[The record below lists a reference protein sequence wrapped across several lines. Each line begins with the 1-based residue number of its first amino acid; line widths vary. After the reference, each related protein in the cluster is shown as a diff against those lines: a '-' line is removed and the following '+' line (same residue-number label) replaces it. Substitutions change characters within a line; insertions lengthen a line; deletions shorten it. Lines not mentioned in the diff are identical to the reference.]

1 MLKEIV
7 EEEEMSSSSARNLEN
22 SAYDEIVLRTLKAI
36 ELAKAAA
43 GAASEGIAT
52 GSQESLDRI
61 RVYEEELDNADR
73 EINEAVTTAITQV
86 DEKQAR
92 ELLACL
98 KFVIELERIGDLLLN
113 FASRASAVG
122 ARLDP
127 QDIKDLT
134 MMTSILEKML
144 DDVYQAFSKR
154 DIQRTLTILRAD
166 SELDRLRNLVFMR
179 HVENRENQPRQESFH
194 MVFMTQTI
202 ERAGDHAKN
211 LAEEVCQLVTGKAI
225 RHLLR
230 SKDKPY
236 ELLFV
241 EWMRKNK

>member
-1 MLKEIV
+1 MYV
-7 EEEEMSSSSARNLEN
+7 EGAAMSSAARNMGP
-22 SAYDEIVLRTLKAI
+22 SAYEEILTRTLHAV
-36 ELAKAAA
+36 EVAKFAAA
-43 GAASEGIAT
+43 ASSEGIAS
-52 GSQESLDRI
+52 GSAELLDRV
-61 RVYEEELDNADR
+61 RLYEEELDTVDR
-73 EINEAVTTAITQV
+73 EINQSVTTAITLV

-92 ELLACL
+92 ELLGCL
-98 KFVIELERIGDLLLN
+98 KFIIELERIGDLLLN
-113 FASRASAVG
+113 FANRATAVG
-122 ARLDP
+122 KRLDP
-127 QDIKDLT
+127 EDVKDLT

-144 DDVYQAFSKR
+144 SDVHEAFAKR
-154 DIQRTLTILRAD
+154 DLQRTLSILRAD
-166 SELDRLRNLVFMR
+166 SELDRLRNLIFMR

-236 ELLFV
+236 EVLFV
-241 EWMRKNK
+241 EWMRKNSS

>member
-1 MLKEIV
+1 MSTASVRNPGDAAYEQIV
-7 EEEEMSSSSARNLEN
+7 R
-22 SAYDEIVLRTLKAI
+22 RTLNAI
-36 ELAKAAA
+36 EVAKSAA
-43 GAASEGIAT
+43 GASAEGIAS
-52 GSQESLDRI
+52 GSPELLERI
-61 RVYEEELDNADR
+61 RGFEDELDTIDR
-73 EINEAVTTAITQV
+73 EINDSVTTAITHV
-86 DEKQAR
+86 TEAQAR
-92 ELLACL
+92 ELLGCL

-113 FASRASAVG
+113 FGNRATVVG
-122 ARLDP
+122 KRLDP
-127 QDIKDLT
+127 EDVKDLT

>member
-1 MLKEIV
+1 
-7 EEEEMSSSSARNLEN
+7 MSSAARDLGN
-22 SAYDEIVLRTLKAI
+22 SANNEIIARTLQAI
-36 ELAKAAA
+36 GVAKSAAA
-43 GAASEGIAT
+43 ASSEGIAS
-52 GSQESLDRI
+52 GSRDLLERI
-61 RVYEEELDNADR
+61 RGYEEELDIIDR
-73 EINEAVTTAITQV
+73 EINESVTTAITHV
-86 DEKQAR
+86 EEKQAR

-98 KFVIELERIGDLLLN
+98 KFIIELERIGDLLLN
-113 FASRASAVG
+113 FANRATAVG
-122 ARLDP
+122 SRLDP
-127 QDIKDLT
+127 EDVKDLT

-154 DIQRTLTILRAD
+154 DIQRTLLILRAD

-179 HVENRENQPRQESFH
+179 HVENRENQPRVESFH

>member
-1 MLKEIV
+1 
-7 EEEEMSSSSARNLEN
+7 MSSMSVRNIDN
-22 SAYDEIVLRTLKAI
+22 SPYESIIQRTLKAI
-36 ELAKAAA
+36 EIAKSAAA
-43 GAASEGIAT
+43 SASEGIAS
-52 GSQESLDRI
+52 GSRELLERTRI
-61 RVYEEELDNADR
+61 YEEELDTVDR
-73 EINEAVTTAITQV
+73 EINDSITAAITQV
-86 DEKQAR
+86 DEKHAR

-113 FASRASAVG
+113 FANRATVVAT
-122 ARLDP
+122 RLDP
-127 QDIKDLT
+127 QDVKDLT

-144 DDVYQAFSKR
+144 DDVCQAFSKR
-154 DIQRTLTILRAD
+154 DIQKTLSILRAD
-166 SELDRLRNLVFMR
+166 AELDRRRNLVFMR

-241 EWMRKNK
+241 EWMRKNN

>member
-1 MLKEIV
+1 
-7 EEEEMSSSSARNLEN
+7 MSSASAHNPADV
-22 SAYDEIVLRTLKAI
+22 AYEGILKRTLAAI
-36 ELAKAAA
+36 EAAKSAA
-43 GAASEGIAT
+43 GAASEGIAC
-52 GSQESLDRI
+52 GSQDLLDNI
-61 RVYEEELDNADR
+61 RTYEDELDTLDR
-73 EINEAVTTAITQV
+73 EINDSVTSVITHV
-86 DEKQAR
+86 DDKRAR
-92 ELLACL
+92 ELLGCL
-98 KFVIELERIGDLLLN
+98 KFAIELERIGDLLLN
-113 FASRASAVG
+113 FANRATAVG
-122 ARLDP
+122 KRLD
-127 QDIKDLT
+127 QEDVKHLT

-144 DDVYQAFSKR
+144 GDVYLAYSKR

-241 EWMRKNK
+241 EWRRKNKQ

>member
-1 MLKEIV
+1 
-7 EEEEMSSSSARNLEN
+7 MSSAAAKDLGN
-22 SAYDEIVLRTLKAI
+22 SALDNILQRTLHAV
-36 ELAKAAA
+36 EVAKLAA
-43 GAASEGIAT
+43 GAAAEGIAS
-52 GSQESLDRI
+52 GSPELLDRI
-61 RVYEEELDNADR
+61 RSYEDELDIIDR
-73 EINEAVTTAITQV
+73 ELNDAVTQSFTQV
-86 DEKQAR
+86 KDEQSAR

-98 KFVIELERIGDLLLN
+98 KFIIELERIGDLLLN
-113 FASRASAVG
+113 FANRAEAI
-122 ARLDP
+122 ARRLDP
-127 QDIKDLT
+127 VDIKDLT

-144 DDVYQAFSKR
+144 SDVHIAFSKR
-154 DIQRTLTILRAD
+154 EIPKTLEILRAD
-166 SELDRLRNLVFMR
+166 GELDRIRNLVFMR

-194 MVFMTQTI
+194 VVFMTQTI

-241 EWMRKNK
+241 EWMRKQK

>member
-1 MLKEIV
+1 
-7 EEEEMSSSSARNLEN
+7 MSSASAHNPGDA
-22 SAYDEIVLRTLKAI
+22 AYDEIIKRTLTAI
-36 ELAKAAA
+36 EKAEAAA
-43 GAASEGIAT
+43 GAASEGIAS
-52 GSQESLDRI
+52 GSQDLLDKI
-61 RVYEEELDNADR
+61 RVLEDELDVIDR
-73 EINEAVTTAITQV
+73 EINESVTAAITQV

-92 ELLACL
+92 ELLGCL
-98 KFVIELERIGDLLLN
+98 KFAIELERIGDLLLN
-113 FASRASAVG
+113 FANRASAVG
-122 ARLDP
+122 KRLDP
-127 QDIKDLT
+127 EDVKHLT

-144 DDVYQAFSKR
+144 SDVHVAFSKR
-154 DIQRTLTILRAD
+154 DIQKTLAILRAD

-236 ELLFV
+236 ELLVV
-241 EWMRKNK
+241 EWMRKNSSQ